1 MLWAKNGSAAIS
13 LTKVRG
19 APICFIN
26 SKFRVQSLG
35 LAVRDRSGVGE
46 ASENIFVRRI
56 LSTDKLKVQSLLILE
71 ETWISS

>member
-46 ASENIFVRRI
+46 ASENTFVRI

>member
-1 MLWAKNGSAAIS
+1 M
-13 LTKVRG
+13 
-19 APICFIN
+19 
-26 SKFRVQSLG
+26 
-35 LAVRDRSGVGE
+35 RDRSGVGE